1 VAASMRT
8 AVAIASGMLVLGAG
22 LGVASVASADTP
34 AAPNPTSTP
43 LVPTPSVPSPGVEPT
58 ELPSNPEQ
66 AAREAELIKVLSE
79 MFGVE
84 EAEIRAALDELR
96 AAYQAEGGPAALDAY
111 LEEAVRSGI
120 LTQEEADVIR
130 QAVEQALSGS
140 GTQ

>member
-1 VAASMRT
+1 
-8 AVAIASGMLVLGAG
+8 VLGAG

-34 AAPNPTSTP
+34 TAPNPTSPP
-43 LVPTPSVPSPGVEPT
+43 LAPTPTVPPPGAEPT

-66 AAREAELIKVLSE
+66 AVREAELIKVLSE

-84 EAEIRAALDELR
+84 EATVRAALDEIR
-96 AAYQAEGGPAALDAY
+96 TAYQAEGGPAALDAY
-111 LEEAVRSGI
+111 LEEAVRSGF

-130 QAVEQALSGS
+130 QAVEQAMGGS

>member
-1 VAASMRT
+1 
-8 AVAIASGMLVLGAG
+8 VLGAG

-43 LVPTPSVPSPGVEPT
+43 LVPTPSVPSQGAEPT

-130 QAVEQALSGS
+130 QAVEQAMGGS

>member
-84 EAEIRAALDELR
+84 EGEIRAALDELR

>member
-1 VAASMRT
+1 MRT

-43 LVPTPSVPSPGVEPT
+43 LAPTPSVPPPGAQPP

-66 AAREAELIKVLSE
+66 AQREAELIKVLSE

-111 LEEAVRSGI
+111 LNEAVQSGI

-130 QAVEQALSGS
+130 QAVEQAMGGS
-140 GTQ
+140 GIR

>member
-22 LGVASVASADTP
+22 LGVVSVASADTP

-43 LVPTPSVPSPGVEPT
+43 LVPTPSVPSPGAEPT

-84 EAEIRAALDELR
+84 EGEIRAALDELR

-130 QAVEQALSGS
+130 QAVEQAMSGS